1 MSLLDRLEKQ
11 RTINIEE
18 KNSEKKS
25 QDMPV
30 INNKI
35 YHDEFA
41 EFKEHVHKQFI
52 ETVNQQ
58 DLKLFNIDDDQ
69 EQQLLKIMESIVDS
83 MSINISRS
91 ERARLLREIFNDVM
105 GLGPLVPLLN
115 DNEISEIMVNG
126 PYQVYVERKGK
137 LELSQVVFKDDT
149 HVLNI
154 INRIVT
160 SVGRRIDESS
170 PMVDAR
176 LKDGSRF
183 NAVIPPLSL
192 NGPTMTIRKFS
203 KKPLTA
209 GDLIKY
215 NSISP
220 KMVSFLEACVKGRL
234 NIIVSGGTGS
244 GKTTLLNVL
253 SSYIP
258 PNERIVTIEDA
269 AELQLMQ
276 DHVVTLESRPPNL
289 EGVGQIGIRELVRNS
304 LRMRPDR
311 IIVGEVRSGE
321 TLDMLQAMNTGHDGS
336 LTTAHANS
344 PRELMSRIETMVLMS
359 GMDLPVRAIREQIHS
374 ALDIVVHQQRM
385 KDGSRKVINITEIVG
400 MEGDTITLQDIFTY
414 KAEGLDSYGRIKG
427 SFIATGIR
435 PKFLEKL
442 SSVGILLRDDWFVN

>member
-11 RTINIEE
+11 KMAAAVGEE
-18 KNSEKKS
+18 KTVEVSAVNKPVFKDEYADLKS
-25 QDMPV
+25 R
-30 INNKI
+30 
-35 YHDEFA
+35 
-41 EFKEHVHKQFI
+41 VHREFI
-52 ETVNQQ
+52 EIVNQQ
-58 DLKLFNIDDDQ
+58 DVNLFNLNAEREQ
-69 EQQLLKIMESIVDS
+69 ELLKIMESIVES
-83 MSINISRS
+83 KTSNLSRT
-91 ERARLLREIFNDVM
+91 ERSRLLKEIYNDVM
-105 GLGPLVPLLN
+105 GLGPLEPLLN
-115 DNEISEIMVNG
+115 DNEVSEIMVNG

-137 LELSQVVFKDDT
+137 LELSNVVFKDNA

-154 INRIVT
+154 INRIVS

-176 LKDGSRF
+176 LSDGSRF

-192 NGPTMTIRKFS
+192 IGPSMTIRKFS
-203 KKPLTA
+203 KKPYTA
-209 GDLIKY
+209 NDLIKFG
-215 NSISP
+215 SLSP
-220 KMVSFLEACVKGRL
+220 KMVAFLEACVKGKL

-253 SSYIP
+253 SSCIP
-258 PNERIVTIEDA
+258 NNERIVTIEDA

-289 EGVGQIGIRELVRNS
+289 EGSGQITIRDLVRNS

-344 PRELMSRIETMVLMS
+344 PRELMSRLETMVLMS

-374 ALDIVVHQQRM
+374 ALNLIVHQSRLR
-385 KDGSRKVINITEIVG
+385 DGSRKVVNITEVVG
-400 MEGDTITLQDIFTY
+400 MEGDTITLQDLFVYRID
-414 KAEGLDSYGRIKG
+414 GVDSYGKIKG
-427 SFIATGIR
+427 SFVSTGIR
-435 PKFLEKL
+435 PNFLEKIT
-442 SSVGILLRDDWFVN
+442 SSGILVRDDWFTN